1 MSKNSNSVKI
11 AHIVSTFPPA
21 LGGMGSVCYEEVK
34 GLVKNGY
41 EVDVYTLDYKIN
53 KEIENHGFKVFRSK
67 TWFRFG
73 DAGAILGLCL
83 KLRKYDLVHLHFPFY
98 GSMHMVWLTK
108 LLFKQKYIVTY
119 HMDVELEGVKRFLQ
133 KIYDNLF
140 VKKVLSN
147 AEKVITIDRDHF
159 ENSTFFKYIDKEKV
173 VENFNG
179 VDEKKFVRWPD
190 VMNQEKEK
198 FKAGKKTVLFVGN
211 LIAFKRLDLLI
222 EAISELDE
230 SINLLVVGGGYEEK
244 KYKKQVKDLGIENR
258 VVFEGRCDSS
268 SNMVNYYNLADCL
281 VVPSDSGESFSL
293 TSVEAM
299 SCECP
304 IIVSDIPGVRGR
316 VEDGANGLL
325 FKSGSKEDLIKKINM
340 FFSLSENEKEQ
351 MGKAGREIVLNKY
364 TWEKHIK
371 KLEEIYHYE

>member
-1 MSKNSNSVKI
+1 MSKKLSGARI
-11 AHIVSTFPPA
+11 AHIVSTFPPT
-21 LGGMGSVCYEEVK
+21 LGGMGVVCREEVK
-34 GLVKNGY
+34 GLVGSGY
-41 EVDVYTLDYKIN
+41 EVDVYTLDGKI
-53 KEIENHGFKVFRSK
+53 KEEDVERGYRVFRSK
-67 TWFRFG
+67 TWFKFG
-73 DAGAILGLCL
+73 DAGAILALCL

-98 GSMHMVWLTK
+98 GSMHMVWLAK
-108 LLFKQKYIVTY
+108 VLFKQKYIVTY
-119 HMDVELEGVKRFLQ
+119 HMDVELKGVKKFLQ
-133 KIYDNLF
+133 KIYDKLF
-140 VKKVLSN
+140 VGKVLSN
-147 AEKVITIDRDHF
+147 AEKVITVDRGHL
-159 ENSTFFKYIDKEKV
+159 ENSTFFKYIDKEKI

-179 VDEKKFVRWPD
+179 VDEKKFVKWPD
-190 VMNQEKEK
+190 AMNQEKEK